1 MGGFVGRAVP
11 DDEDSPICGKNN
23 KRRQQIAGGR
33 IDNMITTY
41 IMKIIWWAL
50 PKLASAAID
59 KLGDT
64 LLFVEMADQKSEDF
78 EKRATLIGAV
88 TPMLKPLPESF
99 VRAYIEFVVILY
111 RLGVTSEALNA
122 MEQMVLAVDSA
133 VMSDEEKRADALSR
147 FASLFPE
154 VPERVV
160 RLLIELS
167 VAKIRSMRV
176 GD

>member
-1 MGGFVGRAVP
+1 M
-11 DDEDSPICGKNN
+11 
-23 KRRQQIAGGR
+23 
-33 IDNMITTY
+33 TY
-41 IMKIIWWAL
+41 AMKIIWWAL
-50 PKLASAAID
+50 PRVASAAID
-59 KLGDT
+59 RLGDT

-78 EKRATLIGAV
+78 EKRASLISSV
-88 TPMLKPLPESF
+88 SPMLQPLPESF

-133 VMSDEEKRADALSR
+133 VLMSDAEKRADALSR